1 MAVHTANNIA
11 FMIWHMKCHLEWAKR
26 RAWARERT
34 TREKARTL
42 HDATM
47 LGLITKLDT
56 PFITVHQER
65 CAMVRNR
72 NANCLRCAAACTS
85 GCISFDGE
93 QLSVQPERC
102 IGCGTCATV
111 CPTCAL
117 EAHHPN
123 DAQLENQCL
132 DALRETGNVCIACAN
147 ALAHEDA
154 RNGETSA
161 IRVECLGR
169 IEESLLTALAAEGA
183 REVTLVRHACE
194 TCEHANGWRTLQDV
208 CKTEQTLLQ
217 AWNAHLDIRTER
229 ELPAWAREGAAGETR
244 ERWEREQ
251 EQSSPSAADEEPFAT
266 ATAATQAPEYS
277 KVMADGT
284 LPHFLPDRRER
295 LLDALASL
303 GEPNDVALETRLW
316 GRVTIDAEACTSCQ
330 MCATFCPTGAIAK
343 FEDEDGTFGIEHY
356 PGDCVK
362 CRSCESICFG
372 KALRIHDDIPAKDL
386 LAGTVERVEMK
397 PVAVKRSDA
406 HTIWHLAQTFTN
418 TSHIYER

>member
-1 MAVHTANNIA
+1 
-11 FMIWHMKCHLEWAKR
+11 
-26 RAWARERT
+26 
-34 TREKARTL
+34 
-42 HDATM
+42 M

-132 DALRETGNVCIACAN
+132 ASLRETGDVCIACAN
-147 ALAHEDA
+147 ALAHEGA
-154 RNGETSA
+154 QNGGTSA

-169 IEESLLTALAAEGA
+169 VEESLLTALAAEGA
-183 REVTLVRHACE
+183 REVTLARHACE
-194 TCEHANGWRTLQDV
+194 TCEHASGWRTLQDV
-208 CKTEQTLLQ
+208 CETEQALLQ
-217 AWNAHLDIRTER
+217 AWNAHLDIRIER
-229 ELPAWAREGAAGETR
+229 ELPAWAHEGAADETR
-244 ERWEREQ
+244 GRWEREQ
-251 EQSSPSAADEEPFAT
+251 EQNELSGANEEPFAT
-266 ATAATQAPEYS
+266 AHAASPNASASVACGPSAATSDAPNGASAADAPSDEYS

-303 GEPNDVALETRLW
+303 GEPDDVALETRLW

-362 CRSCESICFG
+362 CGSCESICFG
-372 KALRIHDDIPAKDL
+372 KALRIHDDISAKDL
-386 LAGTVERVEMK
+386 LAGTVERFEMK
-397 PVAVKRSDA
+397 PITVKRSDA